1 MAPMSD
7 FLEGRVAIVTGAARG
22 LGRAHALELARHG
35 ARVVVND
42 LGVERDGSGGG
53 AGPAAEVVDEIRA
66 VGGEAVANGDD
77 VADWDGARRLIG
89 AAVEAW
95 GRLDV
100 LVCNAGFLRDRMFAN
115 AGEDEWDAVMRVHLK
130 GHFAPARHA
139 AALWRDASK
148 RGEVVDA
155 RIINTTSG
163 AGLQGSIGQAAYSA
177 AKGGIAALT
186 LVQAAELGRYGVT
199 ANAIAPAAR
208 TRMTE
213 TAFAATMAAPAS
225 GFDAMAAENVSP
237 LVAWLS
243 SAQAR
248 AVTGRVFDVSGGA
261 IAIEDGWRPGPSCDR
276 GARWDARELGGV
288 VGDLVARAPLP
299 AKVWGT

>member
-1 MAPMSD
+1 MEG
-7 FLEGRVAIVTGAARG
+7 FLAGRVAIVTGAARG
-22 LGRAHALELARHG
+22 LGRCHALELARHG

-53 AGPAAEVVDEIRA
+53 RATEAAQAVVDEIRA
-66 VGGEAVANGDD
+66 AGGDAIANGDD
-77 VADWDGARRLIG
+77 VADFAGAKRMIDASIER
-89 AAVEAW
+89 W

-100 LVCNAGFLRDRMFAN
+100 LVNNAGFLRDRMFAN

-139 AALWRDASK
+139 AAWWRDASK
-148 RGEVVDA
+148 RGEPVDV

-186 LVQAAELGRYGVT
+186 LVQAAELARYGVT

-213 TAFAATMAAPAS
+213 AAFADAMKAPAS
-225 GFDAMAAENVSP
+225 GFDAMAPENVSP
-237 LVAWLS
+237 LVAWLAS
-243 SAQAR
+243 TDSR
-248 AVTGRVFDVSGGA
+248 TVTGRVFDVSGGT
-261 IAIEDGWRPGPSCDR
+261 IAVEDGWRPGASIDR

-288 VGDLVARAPLP
+288 VRDLVASAPAP
-299 AKVWGT
+299 AKVWGS

>member
-1 MAPMSD
+1 MTG

-22 LGRAHALELARHG
+22 LGRCHALELARHG

-42 LGVERDGSGGG
+42 LGVDRDGTGGG
-53 AGPAAEVVDEIRA
+53 SAPAEEVVAEIRA
-66 VGGEAVANGDD
+66 AGGEAIASGDD
-77 VADWDGARRLIG
+77 IADWDGARRLIA
-89 AAVEAW
+89 AAVDTW
-95 GRLDV
+95 GRIDV
-100 LVCNAGFLRDRMFAN
+100 LVNNAGFLRDRMFVN

-139 AALWRDASK
+139 AAWWRDAAK
-148 RGEVVDA
+148 RGDAVDA

-186 LVQAAELGRYGVT
+186 LVQAAELARYGVT

-213 TAFAATMAAPAS
+213 AAFAETMKAPTDGS
-225 GFDAMAAENVSP
+225 FDAMAPENVSP
-237 LVAWLS
+237 LVAWLA
-243 SAQAR
+243 SADSR
-248 AVTGRVFDVSGGA
+248 SITGRVFDVSGGT
-261 IAIEDGWRPGPSCDR
+261 IAVEDGWRPGPQVDR

-288 VGDLVARAPLP
+288 VRDLVTRAPPP